1 MPYSIIGLTDSCDC
15 GDEDGE
21 RDGCSLNTS
30 EMEVVVNETPQLH
43 SEYACC
49 EDSEIV
55 FVDVESLT
63 EDKSLIVDETPQLHS
78 EYACSE
84 DSKELADDESLTEKA
99 EEESEDEALSPAAT
113 AVAGSKAAAAKA
125 GAEKQRQ
132 SPFFSLFQPQLRQGG
147 GGISSVGDEDKDC
160 VVATVASAQPRSRA
174 TSDVETPRTPAAGL
188 HTGPWQE
195 RSTIIF
201 RRTHSSSAAK
211 PCRVR
216 DGDSKPW
223 RHFPSI
229 LKAKTWINEGR
240 NDKQAKLT
248 HTAITAQ
255 LEGTRAAMPKGWFS
269 WIWQYTGA
277 ECGRIVP

>member
-21 RDGCSLNTS
+21 RGGCSLNTA
-30 EMEVVVNETPQLH
+30 EMEVVLNETPQLH
-43 SEYACC
+43 FEYACC

-55 FVDVESLT
+55 FVDVESLK

-84 DSKELADDESLTEKA
+84 DSEVFVDDESLTEKA

-125 GAEKQRQ
+125 DAEKQRQ

-160 VVATVASAQPRSRA
+160 VVATVASAQPQRR
-174 TSDVETPRTPAAGL
+174 
-188 HTGPWQE
+188 E
-195 RSTIIF
+195 R
-201 RRTHSSSAAK
+201 
-211 PCRVR
+211 
-216 DGDSKPW
+216 
-223 RHFPSI
+223 
-229 LKAKTWINEGR
+229 L
-240 NDKQAKLT
+240 
-248 HTAITAQ
+248 
-255 LEGTRAAMPKGWFS
+255 
-269 WIWQYTGA
+269 
-277 ECGRIVP
+277 